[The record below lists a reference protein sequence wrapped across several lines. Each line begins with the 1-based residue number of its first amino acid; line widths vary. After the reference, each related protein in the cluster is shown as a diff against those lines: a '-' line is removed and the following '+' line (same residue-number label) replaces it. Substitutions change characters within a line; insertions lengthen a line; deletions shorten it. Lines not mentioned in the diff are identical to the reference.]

1 MRVSRDGRARG
12 SGTSDAPPTQ
22 ISHEHEGRA
31 SAVSLSALSRRRP
44 RRSSDCS
51 FCPRVLRATV
61 RHRRAGATEA
71 PAGCRVTARDARRAN
86 PAETRVARLGRR
98 LRQEREEGGRPLH
111 PRAGEE
117 EIQAFGRA
125 RWRSRRSRRSWRSWR
140 TRRPRRETRERR
152 SDREQGARG
161 RFEPGVGPSPPTG
174 RFRSPRRARPRSAH
188 FGCPRRRRR
197 FAVRFS
203 ATPSLT
209 DLSPLVPRLPQFA
222 QAKNRIASQMSVI
235 RQQLSMIEAYDM
247 DGWKGARYAV
257 SPRSRVHDAASFDA
271 NVSHERRIRRGVRFS
286 FLASLRASASP
297 FDALTK
303 PKHAF
308 ARPRTAAAR
317 NSAPP
322 LRSRRRARRSST
334 PSSASESCSRLWISR
349 SRTRTPRRSLKNPPS
364 TPTTKP
370 PPPPPPRTTRTRA
383 STRRTFS
390 APPAA
395 RATRTTT
402 TTSCCATGS
411 ARARTTCPAWTRR

>member
-1 MRVSRDGRARG
+1 MRG
-12 SGTSDAPPTQ
+12 
-22 ISHEHEGRA
+22 
-31 SAVSLSALSRRRP
+31 
-44 RRSSDCS
+44 
-51 FCPRVLRATV
+51 TV

-71 PAGCRVTARDARRAN
+71 PAGRRVTARDARRAN

-125 RWRSRRSRRSWRSWR
+125 RWRSRRSRRSWRAWR

-152 SDREQGARG
+152 PGREQGARG

-188 FGCPRRRRR
+188 LGCPRRRR

-203 ATPSLT
+203 AMPSLT

-222 QAKNRIASQMSVI
+222 QAKNRIVSQMSVI

-257 SPRSRVHDAASFDA
+257 SRDLAFTTQRRSTRSYP
-271 NVSHERRIRRGVRFS
+271 RRGASSDEAFDFLFLFS
-286 FLASLRASASP
+286 FRLRVSVRRADETETHP
-297 FDALTK
+297 
-303 PKHAF
+303 F
-308 ARPRTAAAR
+308 ARPRTAAVR

-349 SRTRTPRRSLKNPPS
+349 SRTRTPRRSLKNQPS

-370 PPPPPPRTTRTRA
+370 PPPPPPPSTTRTRA

>member
-12 SGTSDAPPTQ
+12 SGTSEAPPTQ

-257 SPRSRVHDAASFDA
+257 SPRSRVQGT
-271 NVSHERRIRRGVRFS
+271 RG
-286 FLASLRASASP
+286 
-297 FDALTK
+297 
-303 PKHAF
+303 
-308 ARPRTAAAR
+308 
-317 NSAPP
+317 
-322 LRSRRRARRSST
+322 RSTRSSPT
-334 PSSASESCSRLWISR
+334 RGASDEAFDFL
-349 SRTRTPRRSLKNPPS
+349 
-364 TPTTKP
+364 
-370 PPPPPPRTTRTRA
+370 
-383 STRRTFS
+383 F
-390 APPAA
+390 
-395 RATRTTT
+395 
-402 TTSCCATGS
+402 
-411 ARARTTCPAWTRR
+411 